1 MRYNYE
7 IPDIEK
13 REFGFL
19 FPSHIVGRGKDEKQ
33 GKDKKQKPI
42 MSRHLSF
49 PSDDAVWRYI
59 EKRKPL
65 DCFYSTAYYEHP
77 SALKMDEKGWLGA
90 DLFYDLDG
98 AVEYMSKIRAEAA
111 TIEYAL
117 KLKGENGFAL
127 ESIEVFFSG
136 AKGYHVVAS
145 DVDIRKMEGDARVD
159 MVDYLVG
166 KYKCEFI
173 DVPASTDTHRLRR
186 MPGTKNS
193 KSGKF
198 CEKIV
203 KKED

>member
-1 MRYNYE
+1 MIYK
-7 IPDIEK
+7 IPDIKK

-19 FPSHIVGRGKDEKQ
+19 FPSHSIGGGKDE
-33 GKDKKQKPI
+33 KQKPI

-49 PSDDAVWRYI
+49 SSEDAVQSFI

-65 DCFYSTAYYEHP
+65 DCFYSTSYYKHP
-77 SALKMDEKGWLGA
+77 SALKMDDKGWLGA

-98 AVEYMSKIRAEAA
+98 KVEELPMVKAEAA

-127 ESIEVFFSG
+127 ENIEVFFSG
-136 AKGYHVVAS
+136 AKGYHVVS
-145 DVDIRKMEGDARVD
+145 FDTVIRKMEHDARVD

-193 KSGKF
+193 KSGRL